1 MPIFGR
7 KPTLAEAVDK
17 IRAELQAGT
26 LPGEVLDELRRRD
39 QPVVSGG
46 REPPGL
52 QEMLEAVPGAAAL
65 LEVGGRMVARNAA
78 MMRLLGRAST
88 VLETTRSAELQD
100 VCARGLAGWPQRRE
114 LTLPALDLM
123 VEAHVTP
130 LSHARALLV
139 LRDLTAERRADRVRR
154 DFIANASH
162 ELRTPVTAIR
172 GAAETLL
179 DGGLDLPEQAR
190 EFVRM
195 ISRHAARLT
204 RLTDDLLDL
213 SRLETGAWKPQV
225 GPVQLAPLADSVLD
239 LFRKSAG
246 EKGIVLDADVP
257 ERLRATADRRALEQI
272 LVNLLDNAVKFT
284 PQGGRVTLL
293 GDGLG
298 PAVMLSV
305 VDTGPGIEP
314 QHQARIF
321 ERLYR
326 QFITPFDRAEIHR
339 LLGRI
344 DDVLDLTDAT
354 AEKLLLYEVGLVPQA
369 AKDLARI
376 LVPAT
381 EKLRD
386 AVRQMREIKNPAQ
399 ILASCRQIKTYES
412 DADALGRA
420 AIAALFKSGADPLSI
435 MKWKEIYDLMET
447 ATDRC
452 EDVANV
458 IEGVVLEHA

>member
-26 LPGEVLDELRRRD
+26 LPGEVLGALRRRE

-46 REPPGL
+46 RKPPGL

-162 ELRTPVTAIR
+162 ELRTPVTAIS

-179 DGGLDLPEQAR
+179 HGIELPGQAR
-190 EFVRM
+190 SFVEM
-195 ISRHAARLT
+195 IARHADRLT

-213 SRLETGAWKPQV
+213 SRLETGAWKPSP
-225 GPVQLAPLADSVLD
+225 GSIQLGPLAGSVLE
-239 LFRKSAG
+239 LFRERAAEKSL
-246 EKGIVLDADVP
+246 VLSADVP
-257 ERLRATADRRALEQI
+257 ERLRANADKRALEQI

-298 PAVMLSV
+298 PTVMLSV

-314 QHQARIF
+314 QHQPRIF
-321 ERLYR
+321 ERFYR
-326 QFITPFDRAEIHR
+326 ADAGRSRE
-339 LLGRI
+339 LGGTGLGLAI
-344 DDVLDLTDAT
+344 VKHLAH
-354 AEKLLLYEVGLVPQA
+354 AMGGEVGLESSA
-369 AKDLARI
+369 NGSRFW
-376 LVPAT
+376 
-381 EKLRD
+381 LRL
-386 AVRQMREIKNPAQ
+386 P
-399 ILASCRQIKTYES
+399 
-412 DADALGRA
+412 
-420 AIAALFKSGADPLSI
+420 SG
-435 MKWKEIYDLMET
+435 
-447 ATDRC
+447 
-452 EDVANV
+452 
-458 IEGVVLEHA
+458 

>member
-17 IRAELQAGT
+17 IRAEMQAGT
-26 LPGEVLDELRRRD
+26 LPGEVLDELRRRE

-46 REPPGL
+46 RKPPGL

-100 VCARGLAGWPQRRE
+100 LCARGLAGWPQRRE
-114 LTLPALDLM
+114 
-123 VEAHVTP
+123 
-130 LSHARALLV
+130 
-139 LRDLTAERRADRVRR
+139 
-154 DFIANASH
+154 
-162 ELRTPVTAIR
+162 
-172 GAAETLL
+172 
-179 DGGLDLPEQAR
+179 
-190 EFVRM
+190 
-195 ISRHAARLT
+195 
-204 RLTDDLLDL
+204 
-213 SRLETGAWKPQV
+213 TGAWKPQV
-225 GPVQLAPLADSVLD
+225 GAVQLAPLADSVLD

-257 ERLRATADRRALEQI
+257 ERLRAMADRRALEQI

-321 ERLYR
+321 ERFYR
-326 QFITPFDRAEIHR
+326 
-339 LLGRI
+339 
-344 DDVLDLTDAT
+344 
-354 AEKLLLYEVGLVPQA
+354 
-369 AKDLARI
+369 
-376 LVPAT
+376 
-381 EKLRD
+381 
-386 AVRQMREIKNPAQ
+386 
-399 ILASCRQIKTYES
+399 
-412 DADALGRA
+412 ADAGRSRELGGTGLGL
-420 AIAALFKSGADPLSI
+420 AIVKHLAQAMSGEA
-435 MKWKEIYDLMET
+435 
-447 ATDRC
+447 
-452 EDVANV
+452 
-458 IEGVVLEHA
+458 GLESSQNGSRFWVRLPSG

>member
-17 IRAELQAGT
+17 IRAEMQAGT
-26 LPGEVLDELRRRD
+26 LPGELVDELRRRE

-225 GPVQLAPLADSVLD
+225 GAVQLAPLADSVLD

-257 ERLRATADRRALEQI
+257 ERLRAMADRRALEQI

-321 ERLYR
+321 ERFYR
-326 QFITPFDRAEIHR
+326 
-339 LLGRI
+339 
-344 DDVLDLTDAT
+344 
-354 AEKLLLYEVGLVPQA
+354 
-369 AKDLARI
+369 
-376 LVPAT
+376 
-381 EKLRD
+381 
-386 AVRQMREIKNPAQ
+386 
-399 ILASCRQIKTYES
+399 
-412 DADALGRA
+412 ADAGRSRELGGTGLGL
-420 AIAALFKSGADPLSI
+420 AIVKHLAQAMSGEA
-435 MKWKEIYDLMET
+435 
-447 ATDRC
+447 
-452 EDVANV
+452 
-458 IEGVVLEHA
+458 GLESSPNGSRFWVRLPSG

>member
-1 MPIFGR
+1 
-7 KPTLAEAVDK
+7 
-17 IRAELQAGT
+17 
-26 LPGEVLDELRRRD
+26 
-39 QPVVSGG
+39 
-46 REPPGL
+46 
-52 QEMLEAVPGAAAL
+52 
-65 LEVGGRMVARNAA
+65 
-78 MMRLLGRAST
+78 
-88 VLETTRSAELQD
+88 
-100 VCARGLAGWPQRRE
+100 
-114 LTLPALDLM
+114 M

-179 DGGLDLPEQAR
+179 DGGLALPEQAR

-225 GPVQLAPLADSVLD
+225 GAVQLAPLADSVLD

-257 ERLRATADRRALEQI
+257 ERLRAMADRRALEQI

-321 ERLYR
+321 ERFYR
-326 QFITPFDRAEIHR
+326 
-339 LLGRI
+339 
-344 DDVLDLTDAT
+344 
-354 AEKLLLYEVGLVPQA
+354 
-369 AKDLARI
+369 
-376 LVPAT
+376 
-381 EKLRD
+381 
-386 AVRQMREIKNPAQ
+386 
-399 ILASCRQIKTYES
+399 
-412 DADALGRA
+412 ADAGRSRELGGTGLGL
-420 AIAALFKSGADPLSI
+420 AIVKHLAQAMSGEA
-435 MKWKEIYDLMET
+435 
-447 ATDRC
+447 
-452 EDVANV
+452 
-458 IEGVVLEHA
+458 GLESSPNGSRFWVRLPSG

>member
-17 IRAELQAGT
+17 IRAEMQAGT
-26 LPGEVLDELRRRD
+26 LPGEVLGELRRRE

-190 EFVRM
+190 EFVRV
-195 ISRHAARLT
+195 ISRHAARGRPRSGGDAVGRGYRSRHRAAAPGAHLRALLPRGCRPLARAWRNRARARHRQASRAGDERGGGT
-204 RLTDDLLDL
+204 GKLAKWLAILGAAAQRLTAARPRRL
-213 SRLETGAWKPQV
+213 S
-225 GPVQLAPLADSVLD
+225 
-239 LFRKSAG
+239 
-246 EKGIVLDADVP
+246 
-257 ERLRATADRRALEQI
+257 
-272 LVNLLDNAVKFT
+272 
-284 PQGGRVTLL
+284 
-293 GDGLG
+293 
-298 PAVMLSV
+298 
-305 VDTGPGIEP
+305 
-314 QHQARIF
+314 
-321 ERLYR
+321 
-326 QFITPFDRAEIHR
+326 
-339 LLGRI
+339 
-344 DDVLDLTDAT
+344 
-354 AEKLLLYEVGLVPQA
+354 
-369 AKDLARI
+369 
-376 LVPAT
+376 
-381 EKLRD
+381 
-386 AVRQMREIKNPAQ
+386 
-399 ILASCRQIKTYES
+399 LASK
-412 DADALGRA
+412 
-420 AIAALFKSGADPLSI
+420 
-435 MKWKEIYDLMET
+435 
-447 ATDRC
+447 
-452 EDVANV
+452 
-458 IEGVVLEHA
+458 GV